1 MKLIN
6 NLIPV
11 VKVITTGLIF
21 FLTACGGENFNSAP
35 LTSQLIERECIDNN
49 QNSRCETTELE
60 NYTTKTSDTKSL
72 SSDGNSTRLLET
84 VNSLTGKQTLVLKA
98 PTSSAQTDALTT
110 LLWHEL
116 YHNPSVNNIDQAK
129 NYLAEKLGIIWPLN
143 AQISSVY
150 QQQEALAREHLGQAQ
165 WLYSTD
171 YAITATIEAMILN
184 RSIDSPADIS
194 LINQEILPLVLTG
207 HYISEKEI
215 LNWGF
220 SNQQS
225 GVTLVHAERTLS
237 QLNIATNGQLIFR
250 QSLNLSPGTE
260 AILNDSSTA
269 EDDSNSKFKVL
280 PSANMTDNTGNKV
293 DAFASATTS
302 APAPAPAPAPNL
314 PSTPD
319 SQPTQPRSLT
329 PAGEVHSVHL
339 NSDNRTGLFLTRD
352 TNQQATAP
360 RACNNNITSHGIF
373 KFDHYLT
380 NNNKTPVIAACSQMS
395 LEKFDVSQDGKQLL
409 AWDNAARRIYLLDS
423 STMRE
428 ATNYY
433 LQLNSNLLLMKL
445 NPQADYALITEEQ
458 GRKSY
463 IVRLADMQVMTDFS
477 FAGNQVQGIKWLD
490 AGNKLLISSHNEWQ
504 LWDTRL
510 AYNPIRLDQ
519 GELKGE
525 GPVTFNIDG
534 SLYARLKNNTLSI
547 FRQPDNQLLAQKEEV
562 DHFEWHGN
570 QIVIQQNNQIKNLA
584 LYANTN
590 HPIQLVSAALTNS
603 LIAANNINLKN
614 IEQDLI
620 LPANANELIDLNLK
634 ELEELI
640 INWSVSSELENH
652 INYSGR
658 EQGRIIQTTTPKNGI
673 LTATVN
679 SYFRGEAIRWT
690 RDFEITIKANNSL

>member
-84 VNSLTGKQTLVLKA
+84 VNSLTGKQILVLKA

-352 TNQQATAP
+352 TSQQATAP